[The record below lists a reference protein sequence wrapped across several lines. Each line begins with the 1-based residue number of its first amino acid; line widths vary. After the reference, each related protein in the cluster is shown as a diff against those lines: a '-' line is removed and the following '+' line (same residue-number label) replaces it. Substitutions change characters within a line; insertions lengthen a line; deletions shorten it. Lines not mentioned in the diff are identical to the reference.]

1 MQTGMTLDLMKRCA
15 PKGVAKNITQ
25 EMVDNLNNLQLDPDF
40 AESYRDNIIGFMNVM
55 QDGKFKLEDYF
66 NAVRYVSFKLMGDPN
81 IKAFAKTFPD
91 KYSRWMSMNVPEKQI
106 HGYSSAYGK
115 NKLVNLVLEQSIVPF
130 HVYNQ
135 EMRQKALNTQAE
147 LMMYANSEK
156 VRSDAANSVLTHTKG
171 PEESKIELDVSVSQ
185 DSSIDDLRLAT
196 LELVKAQQAKII
208 EGSATA
214 RDVAHSKIIHV
225 EEADYE

>member
-1 MQTGMTLDLMKRCA
+1 MQSNMTLDIIKRCA
-15 PKGVAKNITQ
+15 PNSVAKNITQ

-40 AESYRDNIIGFMNVM
+40 AEMYRENILGYMNVM
-55 QDGKFKLEDYF
+55 KDGKFKLDDYF

-91 KYSRWMSMNVPEKQI
+91 KYNRWTSMGVPSKQI
-106 HGYSSAYGK
+106 HGYSSAYNK

-135 EMRQKALNTQAE
+135 EARQKALNTQLE
-147 LMMYANSEK
+147 LMTTANSEK

-171 PEESKIELDVSVSQ
+171 PDEAKIEMDVNVKQ
-185 DSSIDDLRLAT
+185 DSSIDDLRAAT
-196 LELVKAQQAKII
+196 LELVKAQREKII
-208 EGSATA
+208 NGSATA
-214 RDVAHSKIIHV
+214 KDVAHSKIINV
-225 EEADYE
+225 EDADYE